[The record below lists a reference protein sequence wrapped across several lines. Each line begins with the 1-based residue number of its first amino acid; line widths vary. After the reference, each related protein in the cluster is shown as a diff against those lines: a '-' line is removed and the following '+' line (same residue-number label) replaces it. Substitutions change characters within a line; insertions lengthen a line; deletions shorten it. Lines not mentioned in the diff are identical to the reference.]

1 MKMMKITKRKDEKT
15 DQQLTPQQEEALA
28 KKEIEQYRRET
39 SEQLSRYEEE
49 QKREIEQRMEQLVA
63 KARAYGMSDE
73 ELRQALQQAIYC
85 KPQEHHFKAASYEE
99 KDSRAMY
106 QVGG

>member
-1 MKMMKITKRKDEKT
+1 MSGTRKKKKGEDIKMKMMKITKRKDEKT

-49 QKREIEQRMEQLVA
+49 QKRKEDS
-63 KARAYGMSDE
+63 G
-73 ELRQALQQAIYC
+73 
-85 KPQEHHFKAASYEE
+85 EE
-99 KDSRAMY
+99 KIEVKERLSYVFREKTGKKRRKY
-106 QVGG
+106 

>member
-49 QKREIEQRMEQLVA
+49 QKR
-63 KARAYGMSDE
+63 KE
-73 ELRQALQQAIYC
+73 E
-85 KPQEHHFKAASYEE
+85 SGEE
-99 KDSRAMY
+99 KIDVKERLSYVFGKKQGKKEESIDFNKREDEALIEKPLPLY
-106 QVGG
+106 YGFRRYPD